1 MMKRVM
7 LVEDEEF
14 ILQGILCIVDWP
26 SINMELAYTAHNGM
40 EALEK
45 FRADPVDIVVTDVEM
60 PLMDGLELIREIRKT
75 DQRARCLILS
85 GYDEFEYARKALSM
99 DVDEYILKPINE
111 ELLGA
116 ALEKA
121 GKKLDDMDRK
131 QAANMEEK
139 IGWAQFLKITG
150 GMKKEERKSFIQML
164 PEIPDSGKIFPAL
177 IKIDLESLDEEEGIT
192 PILIEFQER
201 KNTACLSKNRCPAP
215 FILLWRRYPY
225 SGCGKDFWR
234 DPESAGRRKRDH
246 DFSGGRFRDPVL

>member
-40 EALEK
+40 E
-45 FRADPVDIVVTDVEM
+45 
-60 PLMDGLELIREIRKT
+60 
-75 DQRARCLILS
+75 
-85 GYDEFEYARKALSM
+85 
-99 DVDEYILKPINE
+99 
-111 ELLGA
+111 

-164 PEIPDSGKIFPAL
+164 PEIPDSGKIFPDL
-177 IKIDLESLDEEEGIT
+177 IKIALASLDAEEGIT
-192 PILIEFQER
+192 QV
-201 KNTACLSKNRCPAP
+201 
-215 FILLWRRYPY
+215 LL
-225 SGCGKDFWR
+225 
-234 DPESAGRRKRDH
+234 EI
-246 DFSGGRFRDPVL
+246 

>member
-40 EALEK
+40 E
-45 FRADPVDIVVTDVEM
+45 
-60 PLMDGLELIREIRKT
+60 
-75 DQRARCLILS
+75 
-85 GYDEFEYARKALSM
+85 
-99 DVDEYILKPINE
+99 
-111 ELLGA
+111 

>member
-45 FRADPVDIVVTDVEM
+45 
-60 PLMDGLELIREIRKT
+60 
-75 DQRARCLILS
+75 
-85 GYDEFEYARKALSM
+85 
-99 DVDEYILKPINE
+99 
-111 ELLGA
+111 
-116 ALEKA
+116 A

-150 GMKKEERKSFIQML
+150 GMKKEERKL
-164 PEIPDSGKIFPAL
+164 YPDASGDTGFGKIFPAL

>member
-45 FRADPVDIVVTDVEM
+45 
-60 PLMDGLELIREIRKT
+60 
-75 DQRARCLILS
+75 
-85 GYDEFEYARKALSM
+85 
-99 DVDEYILKPINE
+99 
-111 ELLGA
+111 
-116 ALEKA
+116 A

-139 IGWAQFLKITG
+139 IGWAQFLKITA
-150 GMKKEERKSFIQML
+150 GMKKEERKSFIQIL

-201 KNTACLSKNRCPAP
+201 KEKIRPVYLKTDV
-215 FILLWRRYPY
+215 LLLLFYCGEDTHIQDAERIFGEIQNQLEGEKGIMTFLAAG
-225 SGCGKDFWR
+225 SGIQSYEEL
-234 DPESAGRRKRDH
+234 PESYRRMNHLLRYRITMGYGRCVSEESILKSNRKDVSVDLGFLRKKILEKDQ
-246 DFSGGRFRDPVL
+246 DSALQYL

>member
-40 EALEK
+40 E
-45 FRADPVDIVVTDVEM
+45 
-60 PLMDGLELIREIRKT
+60 
-75 DQRARCLILS
+75 
-85 GYDEFEYARKALSM
+85 
-99 DVDEYILKPINE
+99 
-111 ELLGA
+111 

-201 KNTACLSKNRCPAP
+201 KEKIRPVYLKTDV
-215 FILLWRRYPY
+215 LLLLFYCGEDTHIQDAERIFGEIQNQLEGEKGIMTFLAAG
-225 SGCGKDFWR
+225 SGI
-234 DPESAGRRKRDH
+234 PST
-246 DFSGGRFRDPVL
+246 S